1 MCCFGSFLLVF
12 SSCIFPAR
20 SSPGFYT
27 EHGQLFAWIGSAETQ
42 LWPYKAPNTGCDIRF
57 WCGMSREVAG
67 QHSPM
72 FSSSASITCY
82 PLSSAI
88 FGWFCFPLEKVHGKR
103 ISFKVTLCSE
113 MEECSR
119 CRSRERGREDVL
131 CSWGLERSCSSWAG
145 EQGWDAAAL
154 PITPRPR
161 GVSRWG
167 PTGKGPTAKVGCF
180 CGPTPPRGQAHKC
193 LAFRAKGGRNSSRQ
207 VPCRNSQAVFFSK

>member
-161 GVSRWG
+161 GGQQMGTHWERTHSKGWVFLWSNPASG
-167 PTGKGPTAKVGCF
+167 PGAQMSGFPSKRRKKQQ
-180 CGPTPPRGQAHKC
+180 QAGA
-193 LAFRAKGGRNSSRQ
+193 L
-207 VPCRNSQAVFFSK
+207 P